1 MKSTTIRL
9 TDGSNI
15 KLTFNELPDEILADR
30 ILFTDYSNIA
40 AEIATLPVLL
50 NKIGMMLSDCEKS
63 VRVAELKLK
72 RWKAKKREE
81 TRKAEIKRK
90 GKFTIDVVDDAY
102 RAHPEYVI
110 LNTRW
115 IEALRQRDD
124 VNSLFW
130 SLKGKSK
137 TLENLSATISV
148 GDFESGLVKSSMK
161 TINYVDIQHKQ
172 PLIR

>member
-15 KLTFNELPDEILADR
+15 KLTFNELPDEILVDR

-50 NKIGMMLSDCEKS
+50 NKIGMMLAECEKS
-63 VRVAELKLK
+63 ARIAELKLK
-72 RWKAKKREE
+72 RWKARKREE

-102 RAHPEYVI
+102 RAAPEYVQ
-110 LNTRW
+110 LNTVW
-115 IEALRQRDD
+115 INMLKQRDD

-130 SLKGKSK
+130 SLKGKQA
-137 TLENLSATISV
+137 TIENLSKSISV
-148 GDFESGLVKSSMK
+148 GDFEDGLVKSSMK
-161 TINYVDIQHKQ
+161 TINYVDISHKQ